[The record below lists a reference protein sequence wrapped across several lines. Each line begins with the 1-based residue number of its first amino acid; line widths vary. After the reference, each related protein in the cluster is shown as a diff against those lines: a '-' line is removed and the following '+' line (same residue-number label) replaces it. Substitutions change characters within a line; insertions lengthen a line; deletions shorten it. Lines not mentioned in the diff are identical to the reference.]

1 MTKIWGR
8 NDGSN
13 VIKVMWCV
21 GELAIAHER
30 IDWGGDF
37 GGNDDPEYRAKNPNG
52 RLPTLE
58 EEDGFTL
65 WESGAIIRYLCA
77 KHAAGTLW
85 PGDPRARAA
94 ADKWMDWSSLN
105 FAGFNAAYLDYY
117 FRLSEAERDP
127 EAMPRTIAALRPQL
141 EILEAHLARNDYLGG
156 SDLTIA
162 DFPAGSLIDR
172 WMRWTPNRPVYANVE
187 AYYDRLAARPA
198 YQAHVIQPNDARTTQ
213 AQATWS

>member
-117 FRLSEAERDP
+117 FGNYIRAQMTARPRGSGWTQLSRRCGAW
-127 EAMPRTIAALRPQL
+127 TIAAH
-141 EILEAHLARNDYLGG
+141 ILFQ
-156 SDLTIA
+156 IA
-162 DFPAGSLIDR
+162 FSAPSA
-172 WMRWTPNRPVYANVE
+172 
-187 AYYDRLAARPA
+187 
-198 YQAHVIQPNDARTTQ
+198 
-213 AQATWS
+213 WS